1 MLEKIWTY
9 YGDVLRTETWHVCWR
24 PPRKWKFDIWFNV
37 WYLKMMMEL
46 IERIEHDDLYRFVRN
61 WRFETVERWIFTNG
75 KTDPTGPIPFEF
87 LHGVPIIPLALN
99 HPKRRWLDPKGLWK
113 RRSKSWCLWNLE
125 RMIQWLMVHSR
136 KLVEYLP
143 AKMGSWSPI
152 HRLNRFTATES
163 WSLNPW
169 LDPEVYW
176 GVQFQ
181 LSLKQVW
188 ECWCFVELR
197 TSIWRQLSES

>member
-1 MLEKIWTY
+1 
-9 YGDVLRTETWHVCWR
+9 
-24 PPRKWKFDIWFNV
+24 
-37 WYLKMMMEL
+37 MMEL

-61 WRFETVERWIFTNG
+61 WSFETVERWIFTNG
-75 KTDPTGPIPFEF
+75 ETDPTGPRVQFHLSSWGSNNSTGHPTIRKEDGWI
-87 LHGVPIIPLALN
+87 LKAYENDEKLVP
-99 HPKRRWLDPKGLWK
+99 
-113 RRSKSWCLWNLE
+113 LE
-125 RMIQWLMVHSR
+125 LGADDSMIWWFKR
-136 KLVEYLP
+136 KLMEYLP
-143 AKMGSWSPI
+143 AKMGSWSPM

-163 WSLNPW
+163 WNLNPW